1 MEPSLGSLNHPGPT
15 AQTHW
20 GGGDATIDH
29 DEVEDENE
37 HAGDV
42 LDESHDAREDDE
54 YSLGWTEHTDQ
65 HKAGIVDAKTW
76 NDPDGEPDL
85 GWTGCGQGWQE
96 GGGMDDREGDDER
109 EEPSHWS
116 KQARLLWWPSPF
128 LDGTNDR
135 KRRSDS
141 NPRSRACSSW
151 PISRS
156 GMRRGVARTGHTRRT
171 RLFGDRRPEILLGA
185 RRWSETRRM

>member
-85 GWTGCGQGWQE
+85 GSTAAAKAGRRARVWTIAKATTSG
-96 GGGMDDREGDDER
+96 
-109 EEPSHWS
+109 
-116 KQARLLWWPSPF
+116 
-128 LDGTNDR
+128 
-135 KRRSDS
+135 
-141 NPRSRACSSW
+141 RSR
-151 PISRS
+151 
-156 GMRRGVARTGHTRRT
+156 RTGRN
-171 RLFGDRRPEILLGA
+171 RLGCYGGRALF
-185 RRWSETRRM
+185 